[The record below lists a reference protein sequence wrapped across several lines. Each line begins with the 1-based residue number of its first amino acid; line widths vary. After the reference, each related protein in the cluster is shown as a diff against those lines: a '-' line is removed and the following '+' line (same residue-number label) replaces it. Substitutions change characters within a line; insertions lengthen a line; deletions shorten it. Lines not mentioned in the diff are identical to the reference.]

1 MSTFTRFDF
10 GLNAS
15 VGLTAQMAST
25 WSPWLPRDP
34 RLLVPVHLD
43 VLMVRTESSTAVWAE
58 TGLSGADLQAPPPF
72 TPRSAPRGKGAYL
85 LWAPPDALARGR
97 KPHDNEEG
105 PIEFPP
111 LPERWLVLRMSP
123 SRLITNRRTLR
134 GWVLKADEPGT
145 PPIPLD
151 QYVDAIEPLDG
162 ASTGP
167 AVTAVGPGQ
176 LDWIGYFDNVENRFG
191 FHDSLTDVSTGPIAY
206 LVCGWY
212 RDPDRD
218 PLSDPD
224 IRTQA
229 QFEALLSDFRWHLPD
244 HLFKQAQSRAIKQS
258 EALDTMGLA
267 IIKGVKTAYRSST
280 MAGQV
285 TDTVTKAEAKSLG
298 RVKVAQAAWWPRLSL
313 YHGAVVGIGWPN
325 AALDERGAAVLGTG
339 VGGAEVGGPPRPQDV
354 KVGFGATLTD
364 ALAAMIAR
372 RDNNHLE
379 RARVLQAFQLGAMNE
394 LDDPDGRAK
403 LDALLHSTT
412 FTSLLGGSITERVW
426 QPPLGE
432 PPAEAVPKVAGPGV
446 FERYYR
452 RDGKGTRG
460 AGGKALLGKEGK
472 RTASASSKARGG
484 TQPTDER
491 QFFSVKSPSSS
502 RSAPFKGASSIA
514 KAAAAAPPSQ
524 FKATAYA
531 GKELMA
537 QTEVA
542 QGNLGRVSQILRTG
556 PQVTPYR
563 PGRWVDRERPL
574 PRFYRPLDPQLV
586 IEGIKRAYQ
595 YGGDGRFSRDGWLGC
610 RLSGTPVKDYRL
622 KSFNRTVNA
631 EDFLDRSISN
641 GSMPPEC
648 EDLLNELALLDP
660 GSSLPIARLATAKTR
675 ASATTQRAIADTVQ
689 VQQTAWWATRDP
701 RTDPSAVLSLAPFA
715 GTLPSPV
722 AINVPARPWN
732 PLHLEWRVE
741 YIASPRQIEDWT
753 LGEIDYNEDVPDLPP
768 PSSVTPLPFEGRSP
782 LSAGV
787 GRTIAG
793 AIRRTL
799 ADANAERADAGGT
812 VLVHAVQAAESS
824 GAMKFSQQ
832 LSGMVAGVGTADSI
846 DAQDRATLG
855 DIAAAL
861 EQSDLLSGSLDG
873 LHTKLRAGFIGDGA
887 AAPGDGSVPPNFVAL
902 RSGFLRIV
910 RLRVVDA
917 FGQVL
922 DLAGSSEASNPDTV
936 TKAVG
941 RSESLEVTSRP
952 EWLALPPRLTSP
964 ARLWLRFMDSKGGPD
979 EARDKTDVDEE
990 ITPVC
995 GYLMPNHLDDA
1006 LLFYADD
1013 GRDLGVVRRNESNR
1027 IAWEDAPGAPST
1039 VGASP
1044 AQAISN
1050 PFAAG
1055 IAQGL
1060 TDWGA
1065 SDAGLLD
1072 GSQDSDTALRALMR
1086 VIDTTRWTVDPFG
1099 HQGEE
1104 HLALLV
1110 GQPVVVVRAVLR
1122 LEVDE
1127 PVDLTKVEGFAMPV
1141 RLGALTQWQDG
1152 LLGYFV
1158 DDDYRTLHC
1167 SQASVAELARAF
1179 GQSQGF
1185 LQAVEDVPAYADS
1198 FGDNGAIV
1206 PITHPYV
1213 DRSGVITMRPNR
1225 DVKLTLLVEP
1235 HTLVHAT
1242 CGLLP
1247 RKEVGLRREWT
1258 QDALA
1263 KLSPTFR
1270 FGPVLVD
1277 PKKVRMPV
1285 AVDLHGTWS
1294 WDHRTDVTTWEN
1306 LPVAHATHD
1315 ALFPQDA
1322 PVGSEGWLRL
1332 RPFDP
1337 EAEAQEGQGP

>member
-1 MSTFTRFDF
+1 MSTYTRFDF

-15 VGLTAQMAST
+15 VGLTAQMAAT
-25 WSPWLPRDP
+25 WSAWLPRDP

-43 VLMVRTESSTAVWAE
+43 VLMVRSEGGASWAE
-58 TGLSGADLQAPPPF
+58 TALSGDGLQPPPPF
-72 TPRSAPRGKGAYL
+72 TARSAPRGKGAYL

-111 LPERWLVLRMSP
+111 LPERWLVLRISP
-123 SRLITNRRTLR
+123 SRAYSARRTVR
-134 GWVLKADEPGT
+134 GWVLKADEEGAVPV
-145 PPIPLD
+145 PLE
-151 QYVDAIEPLDG
+151 QYVDAIDPQDG
-162 ASTGP
+162 AASGP
-167 AVTAVGPGQ
+167 AVTALGPGQ
-176 LDWIGYFDNVENRFG
+176 LDWIGYFDNVQNRFG
-191 FHDSLTDVSTGPIAY
+191 FHDPLADVASGPIAY

-212 RDPDRD
+212 RDADRD
-218 PLSDPD
+218 PLCDPD

-229 QFEALLSDFRWHLPD
+229 QFEALLQDFRWHLPD
-244 HLFKQAQSRAIKQS
+244 HHFLQAQSRSLKQS
-258 EALDTMGLA
+258 GALDTMGLP
-267 IIKGVKTAYRSST
+267 ISQGLKSAYRAST
-280 MAGQV
+280 VGGQATASV
-285 TDTVTKAEAKSLG
+285 GKAEAKAL
-298 RVKVAQAAWWPRLSL
+298 RNVKVAQAAWWPRHSL
-313 YHGAVVGIGWPN
+313 YHGAVVGIGWPG
-325 AALDERGAAVLGTG
+325 AALDERGVPVLGASSSGT
-339 VGGAEVGGPPRPQDV
+339 EVGGPPRAQDV
-354 KVGFGATLTD
+354 KVGFGTTLTD
-364 ALAAMIAR
+364 ALSAMIAR
-372 RDNNHLE
+372 RDSNHLE

-394 LDDPDGRAK
+394 LDEPDGRAK
-403 LDALLHSTT
+403 LDSLLHSTT
-412 FTSLLGGSITERVW
+412 FTSLLGGSVTERVW

-432 PPAEAVPKVAGPGV
+432 PPPEPVPKVAGPGV
-446 FERYYR
+446 FQRYYR

-460 AGGKALLGKEGK
+460 AGGKALLGKDGK
-472 RTASASSKARGG
+472 RSMSASTKARGG
-484 TQPTDER
+484 AQPTDER
-491 QFFSVKSPSSS
+491 KFFAVKSSSTTGLKK
-502 RSAPFKGASSIA
+502 FGVGG
-514 KAAAAAPPSQ
+514 AAAAGAPPSQ

-537 QTEVA
+537 QSAVIKGSMA
-542 QGNLGRVSQILRTG
+542 RVRDVLRIG

-574 PRFYRPLDPQLV
+574 PRFYRPMDPQLV

-595 YGGDGRFSRDGWLGC
+595 YGGDGRFSRDNWLGV
-610 RLSGTPVKDYRL
+610 RLSGTLVKDYRL
-622 KSFNRTVNA
+622 KSAGRTVQA
-631 EDFLDRSISN
+631 EDLLDRSVAN
-641 GSMPPEC
+641 GSVPPEC
-648 EDLLNELALLDP
+648 EDLLGELALLDP
-660 GSSLPIARLATAKTR
+660 GSSLPIARLATARTQAT
-675 ASATTQRAIADTVQ
+675 ASSQRALADTVQ

-701 RTDPSAVLSLAPFA
+701 RCDSAAVLGLAPFA

-722 AINVPARPWN
+722 AINLPARPWN

-741 YIASPRQIEDWT
+741 YIASPNPVTDWT

-768 PSSVTPLPFEGRSP
+768 LGSVPPLACEGRTPLA
-782 LSAGV
+782 AGV

-799 ADANAERADAGGT
+799 ADANAERADGGGT
-812 VLVHAVQAAESS
+812 VMVNAVQAAGSS

-832 LSGMVAGVGTADSI
+832 LSNMVALAGGNSSI

-855 DIAAAL
+855 DIASAL

-873 LHTKLRAGFIGDGA
+873 LYTRLRAGYLGDGT
-887 AAPGDGSVPPNFVAL
+887 AAPADGSVPPGFAAL

-936 TKAVG
+936 TAALG

-952 EWLALPPRLTSP
+952 QWLALPPRLTSP
-964 ARLWLRFMDSKGGPD
+964 ARLWLRFMDAQGGPD

-990 ITPVC
+990 ITPIC

-1006 LLFYADD
+1006 LLFYAPD
-1013 GRDLGVVRRNESNR
+1013 GRDLGVVRRNEENR
-1027 IAWEDAPGAPST
+1027 IVWEDAPGAPST

-1044 AQAISN
+1044 AQAIAN

-1055 IAQGL
+1055 MAQGL

-1065 SDAGLLD
+1065 SDAGLLE

-1086 VIDTTRWTVDPFG
+1086 VIDTTRWTIDPFG

-1110 GQPVVVVRAVLR
+1110 GQPVVLVRAVLR

-1127 PVDLTKVEGFAMPV
+1127 PVDPGKVEGMAFPV

-1185 LQAVEDVPAYADS
+1185 LQAVEDVPGYADG
-1198 FGDNGAIV
+1198 FGENGAIQ

-1225 DVKLTLLVEP
+1225 DIQLTLLVEP

-1263 KLSPTFR
+1263 RLSPTFR

-1294 WDHRTDVTTWEN
+1294 WDHRKDVTTWEN

-1315 ALFPQDA
+1315 ALFPQDP

-1337 EAEAQEGQGP
+1337 DAEAAQQQERGG